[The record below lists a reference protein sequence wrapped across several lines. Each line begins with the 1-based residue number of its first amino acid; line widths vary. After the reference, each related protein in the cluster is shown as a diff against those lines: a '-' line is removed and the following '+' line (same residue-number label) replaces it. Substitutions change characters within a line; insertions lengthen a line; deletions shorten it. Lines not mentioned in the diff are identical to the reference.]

1 MMSARKKSE
10 EPWTVKEVIKSALSL
25 VFFCGILFATATPLI
40 VSKYNQYNYT
50 MRQCTVT
57 EAKARES
64 RTVTYSTQLSIYT
77 SDCGTL
83 VYEVG
88 APDFK
93 LEEMADYINGFKG
106 EKLGFGFGKIQLQ
119 SNLSTVSKIE
129 GFE

>member
-1 MMSARKKSE
+1 MSARKKSE
-10 EPWTVKEVIKSALSL
+10 DPWTIKEVVKSALSL
-25 VFFCGILFATATPLI
+25 VLLAGILFMASTPFI
-40 VSKYNQYNYT
+40 SKYNQYNYT

-119 SNLSTVSKIE
+119 SNLSTVFKIE

>member
-1 MMSARKKSE
+1 MSARGKSE
-10 EPWTVKEVIKSALSL
+10 DPWTVKEVIKSAIAL
-25 VFFCGILFATATPLI
+25 VFFVGILFAIATPLI
-40 VSKYNQYNYT
+40 VSEYNKYNYT
-50 MRQCTVT
+50 MRECTVVK
-57 EAKARES
+57 AKARES

-106 EKLGFGFGKIQLQ
+106 EKLGFGFGNIQLQ